1 MNEEV
6 YIPLL
11 FTEYLGL
18 FMSLAYLFM
27 ILLGDHTFFRK
38 SKRKKEKTFKWGSL
52 FAFYVVILNLF
63 TILFAL
69 YSGKFI
75 SGMVIETIIW
85 VAIYF
90 IADRTMKNHRKE
102 YDRIYKI
109 YEEQGRPDNMLRLL

>member
-6 YIPLL
+6 YIPLM
-11 FTEYLGL
+11 FTQYLGT
-18 FMSLAYLFM
+18 FMALAYIFM

-38 SKRKKEKTFKWGSL
+38 SKRKKEKTFKWGTL
-52 FAFYVVILNLF
+52 FAYYVVILDLF

-75 SGMVIETIIW
+75 SAMVIETIIW
-85 VAIYF
+85 VAICLV
-90 IADRTMKNHRKE
+90 ADRTMKNYRKE